1 MPIATEIGVQRCYSR
16 VIAAHHHDV
25 PVVWLKPEMRKCR
38 GDTALGNPLKPG
50 TFPEWFFN
58 NDIDS
63 HTWLLQGNASGCQPS
78 PLFET
83 LAQNV
88 EQTLDFPTRSA
99 MTILEYETPCAMTS
113 AQFPDLKDASV
124 FVTGGAS
131 GIGATLVEGFAAQ
144 GAKVA
149 FVDLLDGTDTAD
161 GIGQRTG
168 NVPLALQADVT
179 DIAALKAAINTA
191 AETNGTIT
199 VLVNNAALDERKGAL
214 DVDEAH
220 WDKMQAINLKHQ
232 FFAAQAV
239 VPGMQAAGG
248 GRIVNFSS
256 ISYMMGMGDYPAYT
270 SAKAGIT
277 ALTRSFAREF
287 GRDSIRVNAV
297 MPGWVLTPRQME
309 LWASPE
315 ALDAFKT
322 RMCLPE
328 HLKPEDMVGPVLF
341 LASEASS
348 VMTGQALVVDG
359 GVVVTG

>member
-1 MPIATEIGVQRCYSR
+1 MT
-16 VIAAHHHDV
+16 AAV
-25 PVVWLKPEMRKCR
+25 
-38 GDTALGNPLKPG
+38 
-50 TFPEWFFN
+50 
-58 NDIDS
+58 
-63 HTWLLQGNASGCQPS
+63 
-78 PLFET
+78 
-83 LAQNV
+83 
-88 EQTLDFPTRSA
+88 
-99 MTILEYETPCAMTS
+99 
-113 AQFPDLKDASV
+113 FPDLKDTSV
-124 FVTGGAS
+124 LITGGAS
-131 GIGATLVEGFAAQ
+131 GIGAALVEGFAAQ

-149 FVDLLDGTDTAD
+149 FIDLLDGTATAD
-161 GIGQRTG
+161 AIAARTG
-168 NVPLALQADVT
+168 NRSLPMRADVT
-179 DIAALKAAINTA
+179 DIAALRASVAEAAA
-191 AETNGTIT
+191 AHGPVT
-199 VLVNNAALDERKGAL
+199 VLVNNAAWDDRRGAL
-214 DVDEAH
+214 DVDEAY
-220 WDKMQAINLKHQ
+220 WDKMQAVNLKHQ

-270 SAKAGIT
+270 SAKAAIT

-287 GRDSIRVNAV
+287 GRDNIRVNAV

-315 ALDAFKT
+315 ALDSFLT

-341 LASEASS
+341 LSSEAST

>member
-1 MPIATEIGVQRCYSR
+1 MT
-16 VIAAHHHDV
+16 
-25 PVVWLKPEMRKCR
+25 
-38 GDTALGNPLKPG
+38 TA
-50 TFPEWFFN
+50 
-58 NDIDS
+58 
-63 HTWLLQGNASGCQPS
+63 
-78 PLFET
+78 
-83 LAQNV
+83 V
-88 EQTLDFPTRSA
+88 
-99 MTILEYETPCAMTS
+99 
-113 AQFPDLKDASV
+113 FPDLKDASV

-131 GIGATLVEGFAAQ
+131 GIGAGLVEGFAAQ

-149 FVDLLDGTDTAD
+149 FADLLDGNECAA
-161 GIGQRTG
+161 GIAARTG
-168 NVPLALQADVT
+168 NRPLPIQCDVT
-179 DIAALKAAINTA
+179 DIPALRSAIAAAVEAH
-191 AETNGTIT
+191 GPVT
-199 VLVNNAALDERKGAL
+199 VLVNNAAWDDRKGAL
-214 DVDEAH
+214 DVDEAY

-270 SAKAGIT
+270 SAKAAIT

-287 GRDSIRVNAV
+287 GRDNIRVNAV

-315 ALDAFKT
+315 ALDTFQA

-328 HLKPEDMVGPVLF
+328 HLAPADMVGPVLF
-341 LASEASS
+341 LASEAST

>member
-1 MPIATEIGVQRCYSR
+1 MERA
-16 VIAAHHHDV
+16 
-25 PVVWLKPEMRKCR
+25 
-38 GDTALGNPLKPG
+38 
-50 TFPEWFFN
+50 
-58 NDIDS
+58 
-63 HTWLLQGNASGCQPS
+63 
-78 PLFET
+78 
-83 LAQNV
+83 
-88 EQTLDFPTRSA
+88 LDFHTQSA
-99 MTILEYETPCAMTS
+99 MTLSENETPCPMTS
-113 AQFPDLKDASV
+113 AQFKDLKDASV
-124 FVTGGAS
+124 FITGGAS
-131 GIGATLVEGFAAQ
+131 GIGATLVEGFAVQ

-149 FVDLLDGTDTAD
+149 FVDLLDGTDCAD

-168 NVPLALQADVT
+168 NRPLALQADVT
-179 DIAALKAAINTA
+179 DIAALREAIAKAAEA
-191 AETNGTIT
+191 HGTIT
-199 VLVNNAALDERKGAL
+199 ILVNNAALDERRGAL

-239 VPGMQAAGG
+239 VPGMQAAGS

-270 SAKAGIT
+270 SAKSGIT

-287 GRDSIRVNAV
+287 GRDNIRVNAV

-315 ALDAFKT
+315 ALDAFQA